1 MQRPNTVTTGAT
13 APAADPPTDTPIAYT
28 VRGFALVINAGIGA
42 DGSAATLSE
51 RTIRNWC
58 EKRAI
63 PAKKVCGRWIISRNA
78 VDALLST
85 DRGGLSW

>member
-1 MQRPNTVTTGAT
+1 MVRKSVGSV
-13 APAADPPTDTPIAYT
+13 APATDAATSTPIAYT

-63 PAKKVCGRWIISRNA
+63 PAKKVCGRWIISRKA
-78 VDALLST
+78 VDTLLSD